1 MDMAETRIRLHL
13 TNSRPQ
19 TPANMNMIE
28 TIMWK
33 RCQMREEPNSSDIFQ
48 EDPDDLSTDLEQDTE
63 KVTNRFE
70 FKCQIFLFVTLLA
83 FVGMCFII
91 ISELPPLSNGL
102 LWFLGIKFKVTSQ
115 LNGLVSVGVT
125 TPKS

>member
-1 MDMAETRIRLHL
+1 MAETRIRLHL

-19 TPANMNMIE
+19 TPANMIE

-33 RCQMREEPNSSDIFQ
+33 RCQMREEPSSSAIFQ
-48 EDPDDLSTDLEQDTE
+48 EEDPDDLSTDLEQDTE

-70 FKCQIFLFVTLLA
+70 FKRQIFLFVTLLA